1 MTEEKAFLV
10 INAFPEPENMAGF
23 QMYLSK
29 IMPILEDAGRNSLGR
44 YRTVEQV
51 MGEGGPRISA
61 VVEFPSAEVIKN
73 MIEGEEF
80 NSLSQLRAEAFK
92 KLDLMICQVF

>member
-1 MTEEKAFLV
+1 
-10 INAFPEPENMAGF
+10 
-23 QMYLSK
+23 
-29 IMPILEDAGRNSLGR
+29 
-44 YRTVEQV
+44 

-80 NSLSQLRAEAFK
+80 NSLSQIRAEAFK
-92 KLDLMICQVF
+92 KLDLMIWQAF